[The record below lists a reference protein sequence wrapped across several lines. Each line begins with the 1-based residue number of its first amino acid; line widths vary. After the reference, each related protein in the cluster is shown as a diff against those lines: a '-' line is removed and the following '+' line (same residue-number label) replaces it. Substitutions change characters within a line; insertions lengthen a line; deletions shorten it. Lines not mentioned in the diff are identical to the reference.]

1 MINWVFWAI
10 PEKYIMRYVVTLW
23 FVMFVIPQYFFGLQ
37 FTKLGFVV
45 NFLWY
50 DLIFYGWVKVKQK
63 LGDNE

>member
-1 MINWVFWAI
+1 
-10 PEKYIMRYVVTLW
+10 MRYVVTLW